1 MSIVQG
7 ASIQI
12 FTRLGSLSEV
22 FMKVST
28 EHQKAMIQMQA
39 IAQAKRD
46 GIPLTEGQIIRK
58 GLQFL
63 ELQEKLHPDLIVHH

>member
-1 MSIVQG
+1 M
-7 ASIQI
+7 
-12 FTRLGSLSEV
+12 R
-22 FMKVST
+22 VST

-58 GLQFL
+58 GLKFL